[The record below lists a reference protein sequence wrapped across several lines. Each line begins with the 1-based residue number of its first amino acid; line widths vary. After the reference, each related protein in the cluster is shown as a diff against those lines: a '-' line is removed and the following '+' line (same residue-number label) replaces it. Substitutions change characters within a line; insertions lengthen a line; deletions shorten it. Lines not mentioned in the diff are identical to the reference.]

1 VNASNKPTRATPEGN
16 AYLDLQALAKQ
27 RGRPVDEYLTL
38 YAANLTGAD
47 LTGADLTGVSWS
59 NTTCPNADVQSRQCP
74 RTSAG

>member
-47 LTGADLTGVSWS
+47 LTGVIWS

>member
-38 YAANLTGAD
+38 YALEGF